1 MAAELLVQLPG
12 KPESKVALAGPFT
25 LGRGSGNSLVLA
37 DARVSRSH
45 ALLRPYG
52 RGKYYL
58 LDMGSGNGTFLN
70 GRLVTSPVELKDGD
84 SIVIADFLLKYIALA
99 QRAAATTGESD
110 TNQLE
115 TASNV
120 SKEAISILVV
130 DIRIFTGL
138 TEAIPPKELPAFVGS
153 WFRDAS
159 ATIESHGGVIDKYIG
174 DAVMAYW
181 LGGAEAVDAKL
192 ARGPIDSALE
202 LVEMAR
208 LYDGQLRARHPELA
222 FAIGCGIHM
231 GEAMFGSMGGA
242 ARREFTAIGDCVNG
256 AFRIE
261 ELCKP
266 LSRPILVSE
275 EGKGAAGA
283 GYPFED
289 LGGQKLKGK
298 AADVR
303 VFAVRPAPAP

>member
-1 MAAELLVQLPG
+1 MAAELIVTMPDQ
-12 KPESKVALAGPFT
+12 PENKVALAGAFT
-25 LGRGSGNSLVLA
+25 LGRGSGNSLVLP
-37 DARVSRSH
+37 DPRVSRTH

-84 SIVIADFLLKYIALA
+84 SIVIADFVLKYIDLDR
-99 QRAAATTGESD
+99 RAAGTTGEHE
-110 TNQLE
+110 TNQME
-115 TASNV
+115 TAINV

-130 DIRIFTGL
+130 DIRNFTGL
-138 TEAIPPKELPAFVGS
+138 TEAIPPKELPAFIGS
-153 WFRDAS
+153 WFRDAG

-181 LGGAEAVDAKL
+181 LGSAEAVDAKL
-192 ARGPIDSALE
+192 ARGPLDSALE

-222 FAIGCGIHM
+222 FAVGCGVHM

-242 ARREFTAIGDCVNG
+242 GRQFTAIGDCVNS

-261 ELCKP
+261 SLCKE
-266 LSRPILVSE
+266 LKRPIIVSE
-275 EGKGAAGA
+275 EIKSAAGS
-283 GYPFED
+283 GYVFED
-289 LGGQKLKGK
+289 MGAQKLKGK
-298 AADVR
+298 SVDVK
-303 VFAVRPAPAP
+303 VFAVQPTPAP